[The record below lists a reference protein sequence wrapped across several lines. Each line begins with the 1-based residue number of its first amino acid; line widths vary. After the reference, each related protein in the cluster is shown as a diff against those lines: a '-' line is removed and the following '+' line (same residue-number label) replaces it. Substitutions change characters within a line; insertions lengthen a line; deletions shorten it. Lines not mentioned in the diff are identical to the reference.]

1 MERAVR
7 GSVMASIITI
17 VKRHLDKSME
27 RKGLE
32 ECAPNSGK

>member
-7 GSVMASIITI
+7 GSVMANIITI
-17 VKRHLDKSME
+17 VKSHLDKPKE